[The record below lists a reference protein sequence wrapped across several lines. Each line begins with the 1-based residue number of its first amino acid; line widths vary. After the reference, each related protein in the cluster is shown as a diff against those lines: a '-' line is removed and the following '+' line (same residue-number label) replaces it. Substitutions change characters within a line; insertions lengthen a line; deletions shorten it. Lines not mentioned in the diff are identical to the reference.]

1 MIHVLPGYSMLAQ
14 DVKSMHVLISG
25 IAYSYTKVWQNF
37 SIFWQNAILATYF
50 KQEIL
55 ALKNFC
61 LQCGTLRK

>member
-14 DVKSMHVLISG
+14 DVKGMHVLISG

-37 SIFWQNAILATYF
+37 FIFWQNVLLVTYF

-55 ALKNFC
+55 ALKPFR